1 MTVDKTKS
9 LCYTS
14 GSGKCTKIVLA
25 GDHMQMEEEL
35 LSAKVKEYG
44 LQRSL
49 LERLISSP
57 LYKTDEASQC
67 STSLIH
73 NYRYGSPAP
82 TPVSPY
88 PTYNSYLPNIYDF
101 LYPLSSLLLPTSPSA
116 PILPSTPFTP
126 YPPYYIY
133 PYTPYISLYPLSS
146 LLLPLPLSSLLLPL
160 PLSSLLLPLP
170 PILPTTP
177 TILPTTSTPI
187 LPTSSSTPSTLLCSN
202 LYHLQYSLRYGSL
215 TVL

>member
-1 MTVDKTKS
+1 MNMAVDKTKS

-82 TPVSPY
+82 IPVSPY

-101 LYPLSSLLLPTSPSA
+101 LCPLSSLLLPTSPSA
-116 PILPSTPFTP
+116 PILPSIPFTP
-126 YPPYYIY
+126 YPPYYSLY
-133 PYTPYISLYPLSS
+133 PYPPYTPILPTTPFTPILPTIPFTPYTPYYSPYPPYYLYPYPPYISLYPYPPYYS
-146 LLLPLPLSSLLLPL
+146 LYPPLQQPLSSPIFSPL
-160 PLSSLLLPLP
+160 
-170 PILPTTP
+170 
-177 TILPTTSTPI
+177 
-187 LPTSSSTPSTLLCSN
+187 
-202 LYHLQYSLRYGSL
+202 
-215 TVL
+215 